1 MRALVLDI
9 SQINTLAPGTAVH
22 RKGKKKAEEILA
34 AATNIL
40 AFEGYGNFTMRRIA
54 EKVGVRLRN
63 VQYYFSTKD
72 NLLQAVIEER
82 LRHDIESAA
91 NVIMQDGL
99 SAEDRFLAFVD
110 LSLEEN
116 TTPFIRGL
124 QFELW
129 ALANNNALAAKCRD
143 HMTTVYSNFIYELI
157 EPLTINQSDA
167 TRRKKAVILLAM
179 LQGFPLIEG
188 SDVNIEYDVGDIRK
202 LFRKEALRFVTSREK

>member
-1 MRALVLDI
+1 MVLDI
-9 SQINTLAPGTAVH
+9 SQINTLTPGTAVH

-34 AATNIL
+34 AATSIL
-40 AFEGYGNFTMRRIA
+40 AFEGYSNFTMRRVA

-63 VQYYFSTKD
+63 VQYYFNTKD
-72 NLLQAVIEER
+72 SLLQAVIEER
-82 LRHDIESAA
+82 LRQDIESAA
-91 NVIMQDGL
+91 NAIKQHDL
-99 SAEDRFLAFVD
+99 SPKDRFLAFVD

-116 TTPFIRGL
+116 TTPYFRGL

-129 ALANNNALAAKCRD
+129 ALANNNPLAAKCRD
-143 HMTTVYSNFIYELI
+143 HMTTVYSKFIYELI

-188 SDVNIEYDVGDIRK
+188 SDVNIEYDVGDLRA
-202 LFRKEALRFVTSREK
+202 LFRKEALRFVTSRET

>member
-1 MRALVLDI
+1 LRALALDI
-9 SQINTLAPGTAVH
+9 SQIKALTPGTAVH
-22 RKGKKKAEEILA
+22 PKGKKKAEEILA
-34 AATNIL
+34 AATYIL
-40 AFEGYGNFTMRRIA
+40 AFEGYSNFTMRRIA

-63 VQYYFSTKD
+63 VQYYFNTKD
-72 NLLQAVIEER
+72 SLLQAVIEER
-82 LRHDIESAA
+82 LRQDIESAA
-91 NVIMQDGL
+91 SVIKQDDL
-99 SAEDRFLAFVD
+99 SPEERFLAFVD

-129 ALANNNALAAKCRD
+129 ALANNNPLAAKCRD

-157 EPLTINQSDA
+157 EPLTISQSDA

-188 SDVNIEYDVGDIRK
+188 SDVNIEYDVGDLRE
-202 LFRKEALRFVTSREK
+202 LFRKEALRFVTSRET